1 MLGVE
6 PRVRYAKSSDG
17 VDIAWYEIGSGEPY
31 LWGVSPV
38 DAGLIDS
45 WNTPEVRGVYEWLGQ
60 RLRLV
65 VFDPR
70 GFGLSA
76 RAVTDFS
83 CEAFVRDFE
92 AVIETAELDLPILQT
107 FGAMSIPAVVFA
119 ARHPDQVRGLVLS
132 NGILSGSD
140 RPELWNLVEQVAAED
155 WSLGRSMLHRG
166 GANFSSNVSLGKVDQ
181 RLTRAVSQE
190 AFLAYSAAL
199 PEWDASAVAG
209 RVEAPA
215 LVTYSQPERFTP
227 SDASRRFAA
236 SLPNA
241 TYAPITGPD
250 AEAHMLSLG
259 RAINRF
265 LKDIVP
271 TFRREVSTSTREVT
285 PRFGS
290 YGMAVILFTDIA
302 DSTEL
307 TERHGDQAFRKSSR
321 ALDSAIRTT
330 ILAHEGTPVA
340 GKVLG
345 DGVMGVF
352 QSAANAIDCAR
363 ACVAAAAAS
372 DLSVHVGL
380 HAGDVIHEDNNV
392 YGGAVNIA
400 SRVCQLSE
408 PGEVLVSGTVRE
420 LARTSSAVTL
430 DDRGEHS
437 FKGVAEAVRVF
448 ALRLDQSH

>member
-17 VDIAWYEIGSGEPY
+17 VDIAWYEIGSGQPY
-31 LWGVSPV
+31 VWGASPV

-45 WNTPEVRGVYEWLGQ
+45 WNTPEVRAVYEWLGQ

-70 GFGLSA
+70 GFGLSE

-83 CEAFVRDFE
+83 CEAFVRDIE
-92 AVIETAELDLPILQT
+92 AVVETADLELPIFQT
-107 FGAMSIPAVVFA
+107 YGVMSVPAVVFA

-140 RPELWNLVEQVAAED
+140 RPELWKRVEQIASED
-155 WSLGRSMLHRG
+155 WVLARGMLHRG
-166 GANFSSNVSLGKVDQ
+166 GTGFSSTVSLEHVDQ
-181 RLTRAVSQE
+181 RLSRAMTQE
-190 AFLAYSAAL
+190 AYLAWSGAV
-199 PEWDASAVAG
+199 PEWDASEVAG

-215 LVTYSQPERFTP
+215 LVTYSRPERYTP

-250 AEAHMLSLG
+250 MDAHMLSLG
-259 RAINRF
+259 RVVNRF
-265 LKDIVP
+265 LRDILP
-271 TFRREVSTSTREVT
+271 TSTREAT
-285 PRFGS
+285 PRFRS

-321 ALDSAIRTT
+321 ALDGAIRAA
-330 ILAHEGTPVA
+330 ILAHEGSPVA

-352 QSAANAIDCAR
+352 QSAAHAIDCAR

-372 DLSVHVGL
+372 DLFLHVGL

-392 YGGAVNIA
+392 FGGAVNIA

-420 LARTSSAVTL
+420 LARTSSAVGL

-448 ALRLDQSH
+448 ALTLDRSH